1 MDDATPARPSPEPSK
16 PAANPVRRRLLLAV
30 AAVLAVSAI
39 GYGLWWL
46 LAGSHR
52 VSTDDAYVTADVAQ
66 ITPLYAAAVREVR
79 VHDTQAV
86 RKGEVLVILDD
97 TDARIAAT
105 QADAELARAIRRVRG
120 YRNTDAALAGQLDAR
135 TSDVAHA
142 ESQVTQAESGLS
154 KAQAD
159 LSRRQSVLAR
169 GAVSAEEVTP
179 AENALTIARTTLAGA
194 RSSLAQA
201 RANRATAQAQLEANH
216 ALTDGLDLA
225 DNPEVVS
232 YRARAEQAHLDLS
245 RTVLRAPLDGIV
257 AKRQVQAGQRV
268 AVGTALMT
276 VVPATDLVVDANF
289 KEQQLRRVRI
299 GQTARLTSDLYGGG
313 VSYRGV
319 VIGRG
324 GGTGSAFAIIPAQN
338 ATGNWIKVVQ
348 RVPIRIRLDAKDLR
362 DHPLL
367 VGLSMKADVDLD
379 SGPARGGGS

>member
-1 MDDATPARPSPEPSK
+1 MDDPSPAPATPPP
-16 PAANPVRRRLLLAV
+16 PAPPANPLRRRLLLAV
-30 AAVLAVSAI
+30 AAALVVGAV
-39 GYGLWWL
+39 GYGLWWG

-79 VHDTQAV
+79 VHDTQPV
-86 RKGEVLVILDD
+86 RKGDVLVILDD
-97 TDARIAAT
+97 TDARIAAV

-120 YRNTDAALAGQLDAR
+120 YRDTDVALMGQLNAR
-135 TSDVAHA
+135 MADVDRAA
-142 ESQVTQAESGLS
+142 TLLTQAEAGVA
-154 KAQAD
+154 KAQTD

-169 GAVSAEEVTP
+169 GAVSAEEVTS
-179 AENALTIARTTLAGA
+179 AENALTIARTNFAGA
-194 RSSLAQA
+194 RASLAQA
-201 RANRATAQAQLEANH
+201 QANRAAAEAQLQANH
-216 ALTDGLDLA
+216 TLTDGLA
-225 DNPEVVS
+225 VAENPEVVS

-245 RTVLRAPLDGIV
+245 RTVLRAPIDGIV
-257 AKRQVQAGQRV
+257 AKRQVQTGQRV
-268 AVGTALMT
+268 AVGAALMT
-276 VVPATDLVVDANF
+276 VVPATGLVVDANF

-319 VIGRG
+319 VVGRG

-348 RVPIRIRLDAKDLR
+348 RVPVRIRLDARELQA
-362 DHPLL
+362 HPLL

-379 SGPARGGGS
+379 SGPASRGGS